1 MVNVAERAGVSL
13 STVSNVLNRPEVVAD
28 DTQARVQEAI
38 AALNFVRNSSAR
50 QLRRGRSS
58 SVGVIVFDL
67 SNPYWGE
74 VTTGVESVLSERG
87 FVLMTG
93 SSDASAV
100 KEQRLLEAFD
110 ERRPEGILIA
120 SVQDI
125 KHLIPLSKGGT
136 HIVLLGGR
144 GEKSSIDSVAIDDRH
159 GGQLGA
165 EHLFSLGHKRI
176 GFVNGPLER
185 ESWSE
190 RRRGVLDAV
199 NSMGLTWDDA
209 VLEITIATPSAR
221 EGDSIV
227 ERMLAANPRPTALFC
242 ANDLVALG
250 VLRSFSAAGVRVPD
264 DCAIV
269 GFDDIEVAA
278 LLSPP
283 LTSIRLPAYEV
294 GRRAAEIL
302 LDEIKRPDDAPPQNI
317 LFQPKLVVRESSRA
331 K

>member
-1 MVNVAERAGVSL
+1 M
-13 STVSNVLNRPEVVAD
+13 
-28 DTQARVQEAI
+28 
-38 AALNFVRNSSAR
+38 
-50 QLRRGRSS
+50 
-58 SVGVIVFDL
+58 
-67 SNPYWGE
+67 
-74 VTTGVESVLSERG
+74 
-87 FVLMTG
+87 
-93 SSDASAV
+93 
-100 KEQRLLEAFD
+100 
-110 ERRPEGILIA
+110 
-120 SVQDI
+120 
-125 KHLIPLSKGGT
+125 SKGGT

-227 ERMLAANPRPTALFC
+227 EQMLAANPRPTALFC

-250 VLRSFSAAGVRVPD
+250 VLRSFSAAGVRVPG

-302 LDEIKRPDDAPPQNI
+302 LDEIGRPENASPQNI
-317 LFQPKLVVRESSRA
+317 LFRPELVVRESSGAMRSPPGWVA
-331 K
+331 QKGGPEA

>member
-1 MVNVAERAGVSL
+1 MVDVAERAGVSL

-38 AALNFVRNSSAR
+38 AALKFVRNSSAR

-74 VTTGVESVLSERG
+74 VTTGVESVLSERD

-110 ERRPEGILIA
+110 ERRPEGILVA
-120 SVQDI
+120 SVQNI

-227 ERMLAANPRPTALFC
+227 DRMLAANPRPTALFC

-302 LDEIKRPDDAPPQNI
+302 LDEIKRPDNAPPQNV
-317 LFQPKLVVRESSRA
+317 LFQPKLVVRESSGA

>member
-1 MVNVAERAGVSL
+1 MVDVAERAGVSL

-38 AALNFVRNSSAR
+38 AALNFVRNGSAR

-74 VTTGVESVLSERG
+74 VTTGVESVLSERD

-110 ERRPEGILIA
+110 ERRPEGILVA
-120 SVQDI
+120 SVQNI
-125 KHLIPLSKGGT
+125 EHLIPLSKGGT

-144 GEKSSIDSVAIDDRH
+144 GERSSIDSVAIDDRH

-199 NSMGLTWDDA
+199 NSMGLAWDDA

-227 ERMLAANPRPTALFC
+227 DRMLAANPRPTALFC

-294 GRRAAEIL
+294 GRRAAEVL
-302 LDEIKRPDDAPPQNI
+302 LDEIKRPGNAPAQNV
-317 LFQPKLVVRESSRA
+317 LFQPKLVVRESSGA